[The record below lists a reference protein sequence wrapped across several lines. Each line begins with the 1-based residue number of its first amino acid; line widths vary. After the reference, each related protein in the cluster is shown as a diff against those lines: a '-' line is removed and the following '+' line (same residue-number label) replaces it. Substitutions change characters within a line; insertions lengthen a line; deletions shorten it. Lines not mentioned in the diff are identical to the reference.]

1 MLSFNNYHRPEA
13 LETAYEILNK
23 HKRSQLVGGGAFLR
37 MGNRK
42 LTDVVDI
49 SALELDF
56 LHTDN
61 ATIEIGAMTTF
72 HTLETT
78 AHLPQRHRAFFKE
91 ALGQIVGVQLR
102 NMVTVGGTVYSRY
115 GFSDL
120 NTALLALGGAVHL
133 YKAGETSIESF
144 FEQTLPDRDILEK
157 VCIPLSL
164 DYAAFKSARLS
175 TADYALL
182 NLAVTVKEG
191 QYRVAVG
198 ARPHRAKLAHNTM
211 TFLNSNSLTPERIDK
226 AAEMLALEITFG
238 SNRMASE
245 AYRRAVSK
253 GLLKEA
259 LNSIYQ
265 EVHSSE
271 N

>member
-1 MLSFNNYHRPEA
+1 MLSFNNYHRPED

-42 LTDVVDI
+42 LTDVVDL

-56 LHTDN
+56 LHTN
-61 ATIEIGAMTTF
+61 KKTIEIGAMTSF
-72 HTLETT
+72 HTLETA
-78 AHLPQRHRAFFKE
+78 AHLPQNHRAFFRE

-157 VCIPLSL
+157 VCIPQSF
-164 DYAAFKSARLS
+164 DFGTFKSARLS

-182 NLAVTVKEG
+182 NLGVTVTKG
-191 QYRVAVG
+191 LYRIAVG
-198 ARPHRAKLAHNTM
+198 ARPHRAKLAHKTM
-211 TFLNSNSLTPERIDK
+211 AFLNNEPLSSEGIEE
-226 AAEMLALEITFG
+226 AAEILACEIPFG
-238 SNRMASE
+238 SNRMAS
-245 AYRRAVSK
+245 ATYRKAVSK

-265 EVHSSE
+265 EVHSNE